1 MRRFNAFLLMLLVVC
16 ILHFFYGCAT
26 VEANRQR
33 HTKATQELNV
43 LESVYMAEYK
53 DADFKTQVQ
62 WRYRIDPQLRKARFT
77 LFSWDIAI
85 SVHEDVIA
93 LEKERSFLI
102 AKDKLISTFEEV
114 R

>member
-1 MRRFNAFLLMLLVVC
+1 MRKINAILFVLLLVC
-16 ILHFFYGCAT
+16 IIHFFCGCAT
-26 VEANRQR
+26 DANRQR
-33 HTKATQELNV
+33 HTKATEELNI
-43 LESVYMAEYK
+43 LESEYMTEYK
-53 DADFKTQVQ
+53 DANFKTQVQ

-102 AKDKLISTFEEV
+102 AKEKLIVVYKEV